1 MCQLITAATYLL
13 KRNNSAEDAYSIHL
27 NWIKQI
33 GSDEVSW
40 SIHLQFTCT
49 LERILQSG
57 RQAALFHSNLRLGG
71 SITHEGLECKML
83 EASYEPADPESHKT
97 SLCQEFLYCLYSSF
111 CQIQRLNIK
120 INEKIWKT
128 SLPKLEAVIT
138 RAMVLI
144 HLSCIKQVLVSTKLH
159 RELKNQ
165 EVGKDHP

>member
-57 RQAALFHSNLRLGG
+57 RQAALFHSNLRLGE

-83 EASYEPADPESHKT
+83 EANYEPADPESHKT

-159 RELKNQ
+159 RELKIRR
-165 EVGKDHP
+165 